1 MGEHVPPLRLRDRN
15 LTFSADGS
23 VWCNY
28 LLTGINVNSYQ
39 PDTATAAQD
48 SHELLYAALSQI
60 PTDDIM
66 ITGFKYR
73 KNPLD
78 TMNAITGGIP
88 DWDPVRYRYLGSL
101 LDDLYR
107 RMCSGKEFVEFDR
120 LYWIA
125 ISQPTSRRMTE
136 RLVSTVVDVDPLEG
150 MDWADL
156 EEFEKHCFNSLP
168 IEFRPRRATPEF
180 VDWAFERATTRGLSI
195 PMLPPL
201 VDPDD
206 PNTPRFKPTEKA
218 YPEVMFD
225 EAAEATALYSTY
237 LTDLENGRKYTQ
249 NLSKVDRKRSLFK
262 RFRTLAGGK
271 IMSISHP
278 SKRTASLPDGPVS
291 YQSLFGIA
299 RYPARFDEAVSKFT
313 YIVDQAIDADADF
326 TLRVRFSQD
335 LVETRSVSNTE
346 KDLVSE
352 GTANASDEFEA
363 HEYDT
368 KRAELRRF
376 HTAIR
381 DESGPIGMQM
391 AAIFAFGSDDLDH
404 LQSRVSALQ
413 MKFRKNGY
421 TPLLPV
427 GGQKD
432 LWTMMMPGSRRTRL
446 GDDLLQTSTA
456 HWFSGAMPLR
466 RSFAGDP
473 VGMPIAINK
482 ENALGQII
490 LLDILNA
497 TNQGNASMAFTGA
510 QGRGKSHA
518 LKLIFLFV
526 TALNRYASV
535 VDHSPHGEWAV
546 FALQVARTQVVNAAT
561 GFTYAGYRSMDP
573 LKCLPSPEA
582 EIVMQA
588 HYLPLFEID
597 SKTSEAA
604 YFAKILNAD
613 FRKVRGITSTRR
625 LMEWLATAGE
635 PEARLLLFNFEHWA
649 ALPYSRAFIDPPRRN
664 HDDDGYPPFDNIAEL
679 AQRMEDGTTPH
690 ATVFR
695 TNGLPVYRGK
705 NPKGATDQNKWAAAV
720 YGSIA
725 RMTAFRFSQIRGTCV
740 FFADEISFLKGN
752 EDVVELLIRSPDRI
766 GRKDGNFLA
775 AGSQHAD
782 DYDENYAM
790 IEKKGALGQKTREN
804 AIAALSHID
813 MPVLDSLI
821 DMIINQTSPPDPDNP
836 KIVRAGRHGEG
847 WWNDGTITVR
857 CQYFPILSAV
867 LARFADT
874 TTSRMIRESDLDEHG
889 SLRSAAAGRHAANAE
904 AA

>member
-1 MGEHVPPLRLRDRN
+1 MGAYVPSLRRRDNN
-15 LTFSADGS
+15 LIVAADGS
-23 VWCNY
+23 IWHNY
-28 LLTGINVNSYQ
+28 VLTGINVNSYQ
-39 PDTATAAQD
+39 PESATAAQD
-48 SHELLYAALSQI
+48 SHELLYTALSQI

-66 ITGFKYR
+66 VTGLKYR

-78 TMNAITGGIP
+78 TMNAITAGIP

-101 LDDLYR
+101 LDDLYQ
-107 RMCSGKEFVEFDR
+107 RMCSGKHFVEFDR

-125 ISQPTSRRMTE
+125 ISQPTSRRMSD
-136 RLVSTVVDVDPLEG
+136 RLVSTVIDTDPLEG
-150 MDWADL
+150 VDWADVG
-156 EEFEKHCFNSLP
+156 EFEKQCFKSLP
-168 IEFRPRRATPEF
+168 AEFRPQRATPEF
-180 VDWAFERATTRGLSI
+180 VDWAFERATTRGLSV
-195 PMLPPL
+195 PMLPPQA
-201 VDPDD
+201 DPSA
-206 PNTPRFKPTEKA
+206 PKIKPSEKA

-225 EAAEATALYSTY
+225 EAAEATSLYSTY
-237 LTDLENGRKYTQ
+237 LTDLDNGRNYTQ
-249 NLSKVDRKRSLFK
+249 NLSKADRKRSLFK
-262 RFRTLAGGK
+262 RFRTLKAGK

-278 SKRTASLPDGPVS
+278 GKRTAALPDGPVS

-299 RYPARFDEAVSKFT
+299 RYPARFTEAVSKFT
-313 YIVDQAIDADADF
+313 YIVDQAIGADADF
-326 TLRVRFSQD
+326 TLRIRFSQD
-335 LVETRSVSNTE
+335 LVDTQSVSNTE

-363 HEYDT
+363 YDYDN

-376 HTAIR
+376 HSAIR
-381 DESGPIGMQM
+381 DESGPVGMQM

-413 MKFRKNGY
+413 MQFRKNGY

-427 GGQKD
+427 GGQKE

-473 VGMPIAINK
+473 VGMPIAVNK

-490 LLDILNA
+490 LLDLLNA

-526 TALNRYASV
+526 TALNRYATV

-546 FALQVARTQVVNAAT
+546 FAQQVARTQVVNAAT
-561 GFTYAGYRSMDP
+561 GFTYDGYRSMDP
-573 LKCLPSPEA
+573 LKCLASPEA

-597 SKTSEAA
+597 SKTPEAA

-613 FRKVRGITSTRR
+613 FRKPRGITSTRL
-625 LMEWLATAGE
+625 LMDWLATAGE
-635 PEARLLLFNFEHWA
+635 PEARTLLFNFEHWA
-649 ALPYSRAFIDPPRRN
+649 ALPYTRAFIDPPRRR
-664 HDDDGYPPFDNIAEL
+664 HDDTGYPPFDDIAEL
-679 AQRMEDGTTPH
+679 ARRMEEGTVPH

-725 RMTAFRFSQIRGTCV
+725 RMTTHRFSQIRGTCV

-766 GRKDGNFLA
+766 GRKDGNFIA

-804 AIAALSHID
+804 AIAALTHMD

-821 DMIINQTSPPDPDNP
+821 DMMVNKTSPPDPDNP

-857 CQYFPILSAV
+857 CQYFPIISAI

-874 TTSRMIRESDLDEHG
+874 TSSQMIRESDLDEHG
-889 SLRSAAAGRHAANAE
+889 HLREVAAGRHASNEE